1 MLLRR
6 NYEDRKT
13 LLRHCGKAKR
23 AKAMME
29 VLQSIQFFGHGA
41 STNDVQL
48 PRMERGII
56 DRVR

>member
-48 PRMERGII
+48 ERKGG
-56 DRVR
+56 